1 MVLLHRLDGT
11 AFYLNAELV
20 ETVEST
26 PDTVIVLNNGHRYIV
41 REQAEEV
48 IARILSYR
56 RLVSSPFFDAPQEP
70 STPPSLERLSVTT
83 SSTPLLT
90 SEERGGR

>member
-56 RLVSSPFFDAPQEP
+56 RLVCSPFSDPRQEP
-70 STPPSLERLSVTT
+70 STPPLLERLSVTT
-83 SSTPLLT
+83 SSSTPLPNA
-90 SEERGGR
+90 EE

>member
-20 ETVEST
+20 EMVEAT
-26 PDTVIVLNNGHRYIV
+26 PDTVIVLSNGHRYIV
-41 REQAEEV
+41 REPTEEV

-56 RLVSSPFFDAPQEP
+56 RLINNPL
-70 STPPSLERLSVTT
+70 PPTNLEGQ
-83 SSTPLLT
+83 
-90 SEERGGR
+90 GGR